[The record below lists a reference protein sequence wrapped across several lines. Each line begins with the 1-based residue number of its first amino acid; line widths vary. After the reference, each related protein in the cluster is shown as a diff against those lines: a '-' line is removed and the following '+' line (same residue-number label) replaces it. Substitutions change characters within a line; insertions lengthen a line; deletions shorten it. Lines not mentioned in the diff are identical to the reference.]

1 MKISNSDILKLEKLA
16 KKNKKNLTH
25 ITDKSK
31 LSTEDKFKLGLC
43 KHFVQFAVTK
53 RFKAAE
59 VANLISIPA
68 TRMSEI
74 TNYKIDKFTVDKLL
88 NHLSSLAE
96 HDLQIKEYLNCL
108 ILAVEMPVPKVSA
121 SRKLVR
127 DIKEASVQP

>member
-1 MKISNSDILKLEKLA
+1 MKISNSEILKLEKLA

-53 RFKAAE
+53 RLKAAE

-96 HDLQIKEYLNCL
+96 HDLQIKEYLSCL